1 MAASSRQFPL
11 RVSERGV
18 ENLVALRGILSAFG
32 KLGLVALLAVAF
44 AFGLLTTVYL
54 SLRSPNI
61 QVPDVSG
68 KSYSDGESVLSK
80 AGLDIRER
88 ASRYKQNVPP
98 GVIIDQSPHAG
109 EIIKAGQTVAV
120 VVSRAPKEGEQPV
133 DETVAAER
141 QEERGTEGLDENKN
155 TNANR
160 RKPVNRNSNGNS
172 NTNAAANTNASL
184 NSNGGGE
191 PNTNARNAN
200 AGNANLPVN
209 RNTNR
214 NSNAATSTN
223 ANRNRTTNSN
233 AGLHIV
239 NPTRPA
245 GANANRRPT
254 P

>member
-1 MAASSRQFPL
+1 MAF
-11 RVSERGV
+11 
-18 ENLVALRGILSAFG
+18 RGILSAFG

-109 EIIKAGQTVAV
+109 EVIKAGQTVAV

-141 QEERGTEGLDENKN
+141 REERGTEGLDENKN
-155 TNANR
+155 TNSNR
-160 RKPVNRNSNGNS
+160 RKPTNKNTNGNLNSNS
-172 NTNAAANTNASL
+172 AANTNAAL
-184 NSNGGGE
+184 NSNSNTGE
-191 PNTNARNAN
+191 QNANTRNAN
-200 AGNANLPVN
+200 TGNANLPVN

-214 NSNAATSTN
+214 NTNTNANANHNRSTN
-223 ANRNRTTNSN
+223 ANTGGRTTNS
-233 AGLHIV
+233 G
-239 NPTRPA
+239 RPA